1 MSLNDL
7 LKNMGRLEAELQR
20 FEAKFGVKS
29 KDFYGAMLRG
39 ELEEFDGSM
48 SIAWSSW
55 NGWRFT
61 RRGPASTRS
70 IAS

>member
-7 LKNMGRLEAELQR
+7 LKDMGRLEAELQR

-39 ELEEFDGSM
+39 ELEEFDTLDKSM
-48 SIAWSSW
+48 ECVEWLALYK
-55 NGWRFT
+55 
-61 RRGPASTRS
+61 RGPASTRS
-70 IAS
+70 TAS